1 MWDCVIAGAGAF
13 GRAMTPIDHIREVLH
28 SIAGLL
34 VWPVLLGLIALA
46 AAMLVVL
53 GAAAR
58 EAWDRRQGR
67 LRKLEA
73 DTSRLSA
80 VPVSADRDDYALSLE
95 QALQRVERERWRAV
109 QRLRLA
115 VRVGPSLGLMGTL
128 IPMADALQGLA
139 EGNLPALAGNM
150 VTAFAATVIGLTVSV
165 IAYLVAAVDE
175 GWVRADAEA
184 LAFHAERL
192 LQQKAV
198 GPGMENSRTEVDG
211 HALRAPTSQPS

>member
-1 MWDCVIAGAGAF
+1 
-13 GRAMTPIDHIREVLH
+13 MTPIDHIREVLH
-28 SIAGLL
+28 GISGLL

-67 LRKLEA
+67 LWKLEA
-73 DTSRLSA
+73 DMAELSGTR
-80 VPVSADRDDYALSLE
+80 VSADREDYAMCLE
-95 QALQRVERERWRAV
+95 QALQRVERARWSAV

-128 IPMADALQGLA
+128 IPMADALQGLS

-165 IAYLVAAVDE
+165 VAYLVAAAQE
-175 GWVRADAEA
+175 SWVRADAEA

-192 LQQKAV
+192 LQQAST
-198 GPGMENSRTEVDG
+198 PALEVPQAQEAG
-211 HALRAPTSQPS
+211 HALRTPTSQPA